1 MTREENRQHWLTLL
15 QQQAD
20 SGQSQAE
27 FCQQRQIKI
36 ATFQYWRKRLRAQDA
51 GTSNRVLPV
60 HVVSEQVSEPEYLIL
75 TLPNGATLRFPPSL
89 PAETLQRFA
98 AALLI

>member
-15 QQQAD
+15 QQQAN
-20 SGQSQAE
+20 SGQSQTE
-27 FCQQRQIKI
+27 FCQQHQIKI
-36 ATFQYWRKRLRAQDA
+36 ATFQYWRKRLRAQD
-51 GTSNRVLPV
+51 TDNRVLPV
-60 HVVSEQVSEPEYLIL
+60 QLVSEPVGESDYLIL

>member
-36 ATFQYWRKRLRAQDA
+36 ATFQYWRKRLRAQD
-51 GTSNRVLPV
+51 TDNRVLPV
-60 HVVSEQVSEPEYLIL
+60 HIVSEHASEPEHLIL

-98 AALLI
+98 AALLL